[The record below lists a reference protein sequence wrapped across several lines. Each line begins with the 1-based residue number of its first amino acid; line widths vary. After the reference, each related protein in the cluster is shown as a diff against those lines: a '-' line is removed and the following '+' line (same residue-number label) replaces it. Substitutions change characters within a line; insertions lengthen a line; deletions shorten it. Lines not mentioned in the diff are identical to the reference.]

1 MRTQL
6 ARFLRTSGFDD
17 KLFTFLYAEADA
29 LEISPEGEEQ
39 KLEVY
44 EAYQRFTQ
52 LFDGEFSDF
61 MQQNGCASM
70 EEMFERVQ
78 AEDKAD
84 ERVGWEERDGERQN
98 VFALYTFMHVNLH
111 EYVTECFARAYA
123 VCVFI
128 FMVRECVLVC
138 ASKYAN
144 VLYRRQVAFSKA
156 CWQAWNTPP
165 SLRWCVCGRGR
176 GRLGS
181 RACVFEL
188 SRVCAG
194 WDTDDK
200 TAR

>member
-84 ERVGWEERDGERQN
+84 ERVGWEER
-98 VFALYTFMHVNLH
+98 M
-111 EYVTECFARAYA
+111 ARDRLCTA
-123 VCVFI
+123 VHIYSCK
-128 FMVRECVLVC
+128 L
-138 ASKYAN
+138 A
-144 VLYRRQVAFSKA
+144 
-156 CWQAWNTPP
+156 
-165 SLRWCVCGRGR
+165 
-176 GRLGS
+176 
-181 RACVFEL
+181 
-188 SRVCAG
+188 
-194 WDTDDK
+194 
-200 TAR
+200 